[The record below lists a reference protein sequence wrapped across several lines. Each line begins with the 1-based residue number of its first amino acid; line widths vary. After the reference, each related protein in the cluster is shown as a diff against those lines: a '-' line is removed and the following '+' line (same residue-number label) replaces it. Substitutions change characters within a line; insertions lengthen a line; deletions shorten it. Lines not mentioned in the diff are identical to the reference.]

1 MHEFTIATNIVAIVE
16 EELSNRSALDSRVE
30 EVVFVAGR
38 LNAVI
43 PAFLEENFNHLK
55 KGKPFLADAVLT
67 VEEEPIIIR
76 CHDCGK
82 ESEIEEPVFWCGEC
96 HSSKIEVISGKKM
109 YVDSVHIE

>member
-16 EELSNRSALDSRVE
+16 EELNNRSALDSRVE

-55 KGKPFLADAVLT
+55 KEKPFSLNPRMKWQDT
-67 VEEEPIIIR
+67 F
-76 CHDCGK
+76 HN
-82 ESEIEEPVFWCGEC
+82 S
-96 HSSKIEVISGKKM
+96 
-109 YVDSVHIE
+109 